1 MSPENQLQLDKTFEE
16 QRNLVNSI
24 IVPTVMKSLDP
35 NTFPIAETIVYEM
48 VHNRHKHRR
57 EEYLTKQRSERH
69 QNEQLKRKHLN
80 SRRNDVSN

>member
-1 MSPENQLQLDKTFEE
+1 MAPEDQLQLGSTFEE
-16 QRNLVNSI
+16 QRILVNSK
-24 IVPTVMKSLDP
+24 IVPNVMKSLDL
-35 NTFPIAETIVYEM
+35 NTFPIAETVVYEI

-57 EEYLTKQRSERH
+57 EEYLTRNRSEKH